1 MEIQY
6 LHDLNFS
13 KRKKHLDDKKP
24 NFWMFFIVSLVNHI
38 AVEKDYYEYFKN
50 LQNAPIEDKN
60 EVIKQVFKLFEE
72 FRTNQTGGITI
83 DNLIQNF
90 YNKEKEVTK
99 HGTSKKTKSYHQFL
113 KEAEARMELFLFMGF
128 SRRYENRSIEFEA
141 YAQPKLGDDFVN
153 LLGLKFNLEN
163 VFYSLD
169 KLYFKELLYDQKIP
183 KKKAKQELSKKF
195 DFANNRSPIIFIEY
209 PRELAIY
216 KRLLKNWLLMEIE
229 KRKRQFMPYLKEFP
243 AIYDPIIDYANGLL
257 DPKEINYLTV
267 NTPEYYQYPQHIFKG
282 FKGFKLFEYYA
293 ETLVSE
299 TQFTFLY
306 RYMRDEERED
316 FKIVADPGTFREWF
330 DNQEYT
336 DQTYAINGTLSKV
349 RTKEREQNFKLVKTL
364 IDQMYVVT

>member
-1 MEIQY
+1 
-6 LHDLNFS
+6 
-13 KRKKHLDDKKP
+13 
-24 NFWMFFIVSLVNHI
+24 
-38 AVEKDYYEYFKN
+38 
-50 LQNAPIEDKN
+50 
-60 EVIKQVFKLFEE
+60 
-72 FRTNQTGGITI
+72 
-83 DNLIQNF
+83 
-90 YNKEKEVTK
+90 
-99 HGTSKKTKSYHQFL
+99 
-113 KEAEARMELFLFMGF
+113 
-128 SRRYENRSIEFEA
+128 
-141 YAQPKLGDDFVN
+141 
-153 LLGLKFNLEN
+153 
-163 VFYSLD
+163 
-169 KLYFKELLYDQKIP
+169 
-183 KKKAKQELSKKF
+183 
-195 DFANNRSPIIFIEY
+195 
-209 PRELAIY
+209 
-216 KRLLKNWLLMEIE
+216 MEIE

-243 AIYDPIIDYANGLL
+243 AIYDPIIDYAKALL
-257 DPKEINYLTV
+257 DPKETNYLTV